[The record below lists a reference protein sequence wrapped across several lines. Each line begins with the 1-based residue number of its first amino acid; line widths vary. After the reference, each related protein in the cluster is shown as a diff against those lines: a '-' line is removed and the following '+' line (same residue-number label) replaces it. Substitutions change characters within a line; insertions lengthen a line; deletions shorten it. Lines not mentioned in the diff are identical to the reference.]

1 MLQNGYPLVRN
12 IADFQ
17 MGNDLLV
24 MKEFIQEG
32 GSCYVRVER
41 VGFADG
47 F

>member
-32 GSCYVRVER
+32 SSCYVRVEC